1 MIRLASR
8 WRRARRG
15 EVPRNR
21 LLTLQCGDVLVLE
34 HHSSAIGLESNQRLV
49 ESMERMWPGHRCVV
63 LANGLKLRVTRD
75 AQ

>member
-21 LLTLQCGDVLVLE
+21 LLTLQCGDVLV
-34 HHSSAIGLESNQRLV
+34 V